1 MRKLIHE
8 ILLNLRQTKLRRP
21 ILGLLV
27 KMHNFSYHMISFF
40 SSYKGIHPKHA
51 IMKYHDFFVH
61 NVRPTDRV
69 LDVGCGKGE
78 VAYSVS
84 QKAAVVVGLDISKK
98 SIERAQKKYQRPNLT
113 FIVGDAL
120 SKSFTEKYDAIVLS
134 NVLEHIEHRVDFL
147 KKLATI
153 APTILIRVPMITRDW
168 ISVYKKQEGFEY
180 RLDDTHFI
188 EFDRDTFRNEL
199 QQAGL
204 KIDSLDVNFGELY
217 AVVRLPST

>member
-1 MRKLIHE
+1 
-8 ILLNLRQTKLRRP
+8 
-21 ILGLLV
+21 
-27 KMHNFSYHMISFF
+27 MISFF

-51 IMKYHDFFVH
+51 IMKYHDFFVQ
-61 NVRPTDRV
+61 NVRPTDRI

-78 VAYSVS
+78 VAYSVA
-84 QKAAVVVGLDISKK
+84 QKAALVVGVDISKK
-98 SIERAQKKYQRPNLT
+98 SIERAQKKYQQPNLK

-120 SKSFTEKYDAIVLS
+120 SDSFTEKYDAIILS

-147 KKLATI
+147 KKLSAI

-188 EFDRDTFRNEL
+188 EFDRNTFKNEV

-217 AVVRLPST
+217 AVVRSPSA